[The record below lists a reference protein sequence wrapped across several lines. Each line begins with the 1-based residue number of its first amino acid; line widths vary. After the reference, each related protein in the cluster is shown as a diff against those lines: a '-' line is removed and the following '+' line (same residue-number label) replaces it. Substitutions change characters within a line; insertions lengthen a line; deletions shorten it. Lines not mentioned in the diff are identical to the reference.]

1 MKSKHYPISGFA
13 FVCSCISVN
22 IIHLLQKICWSR
34 TFMHIYNN
42 VTEMVQHFRI
52 MTKYEK
58 QASTYIIK
66 KLRTILLSWWKIVK
80 FQNNDIVHNTAQE
93 MFWFSRFLKDM
104 TVIFHSGVLFDDFE
118 WECWAMKTPFWWY
131 FYLFHGRLN
140 LEQGFYVCCSQNAF
154 SEISL
159 VCIVITTIK
168 IVFMLLLRLPLT

>member
-58 QASTYIIK
+58 QASTDIIK

-80 FQNNDIVHNTAQE
+80 SQNNDIVHNTAQKYFDFQDFE
-93 MFWFSRFLKDM
+93 RYDCNFSFGGSLWWLWMGVLSHENPFLMILLLVSWSTKFRTRFL
-104 TVIFHSGVLFDDFE
+104 
-118 WECWAMKTPFWWY
+118 C
-131 FYLFHGRLN
+131 
-140 LEQGFYVCCSQNAF
+140 
-154 SEISL
+154 
-159 VCIVITTIK
+159 
-168 IVFMLLLRLPLT
+168 LL

>member
-66 KLRTILLSWWKIVK
+66 NWEQSFWADEKLSSLRTMILYTILHKNILIFKIFERYDCNFSFGGSLWWLWMGVLSHENPFLMILLLVSWSTK
-80 FQNNDIVHNTAQE
+80 FRT
-93 MFWFSRFLKDM
+93 RFL
-104 TVIFHSGVLFDDFE
+104 
-118 WECWAMKTPFWWY
+118 C
-131 FYLFHGRLN
+131 
-140 LEQGFYVCCSQNAF
+140 
-154 SEISL
+154 
-159 VCIVITTIK
+159 
-168 IVFMLLLRLPLT
+168 LL

>member
-66 KLRTILLSWWKIVK
+66 TENNPFELMKNCQVSEQWYCTQYCTRNVLIFKIFERYDCNFSFGGSLWWLWMGVLSHENPFLMILLLVSWSTKFRTRFFMSVVVK
-80 FQNNDIVHNTAQE
+80 MHFQ
-93 MFWFSRFLKDM
+93 RFPLY
-104 TVIFHSGVLFDDFE
+104 
-118 WECWAMKTPFWWY
+118 A
-131 FYLFHGRLN
+131 
-140 LEQGFYVCCSQNAF
+140 
-154 SEISL
+154 
-159 VCIVITTIK
+159 
-168 IVFMLLLRLPLT
+168 LLLPPSKLCLCCCYDCR

>member
-1 MKSKHYPISGFA
+1 MWQKLKFNYFAPNCRLYNLLFYSYNIYVHIYIYIDLDLEKLISKHEKDIYCKSQKWRANIHPISGFA

-66 KLRTILLSWWKIVK
+66 NWKKFFWADEKLSSFRTMILYTILHKKCFDFQDFWKI
-80 FQNNDIVHNTAQE
+80 
-93 MFWFSRFLKDM
+93 WL
-104 TVIFHSGVLFDDFE
+104 
-118 WECWAMKTPFWWY
+118 
-131 FYLFHGRLN
+131 
-140 LEQGFYVCCSQNAF
+140 
-154 SEISL
+154 
-159 VCIVITTIK
+159 
-168 IVFMLLLRLPLT
+168 